1 MERAAGQPFD
11 STDFDRGGNAR
22 QALLDPAD
30 PEGDVFEGIGRP
42 LVA

>member
-1 MERAAGQPFD
+1 MERTAGQPFD
-11 STDFDRGGNAR
+11 RLDRGGNPR
-22 QALLDPAD
+22 QALLDSAD

>member
-11 STDFDRGGNAR
+11 SADFDRGGNAR
-22 QALLDPAD
+22 EILLDPPD
-30 PEGDVFEGIGRP
+30 PEGDVFERIGRP